1 MQAVNCDHSFIFD
14 VNISYEISVT
24 CARGMA
30 QQLEKSIHFGQK
42 LCFHLHPSL
51 PKSQNPNPLLLQG
64 ILSYPSRYPDCPA
77 GWDAAR
83 LDSWQHVAFRAQ
95 QQAGAASRPGIIN
108 LRLQVG
114 LAVSS
119 DSACN

>member
-1 MQAVNCDHSFIFD
+1 
-14 VNISYEISVT
+14 
-24 CARGMA
+24 MA

-51 PKSQNPNPLLLQG
+51 PKNQTPNPLVLQ
-64 ILSYPSRYPDCPA
+64 PA

-83 LDSWQHVAFRAQ
+83 LDSWQHVAFRPQ
-95 QQAGAASRPGIIN
+95 QQAGAASRPGIVN

-114 LAVSS
+114 LAVPS